1 VKGLYLS
8 IENKTKH
15 PCTIHKYLAPLRRN
29 MNINVPEVKIPRV
42 VIIGCGFGGMELAQS
57 LRQAE
62 VQVVMIDKNN
72 YHTFQPL
79 LYQVATAGLEA
90 DSIAYPIRKIFKGQK
105 NFHFRMG
112 QVTQIVAAQNK
123 IITNIGE
130 LKYDHLVIATGSTSN
145 YFGSKDFESQ
155 SMPMKSVTEAL
166 NLRSLILQNFEK
178 ALLTTNLYE
187 QEALMT
193 FVVVGGGPTGVELAG
208 AICELKRHV
217 LPNDYPELDFRKM
230 RVILVENGGDL
241 LSTMYTGNRA
251 KAKEYLEEL
260 GCEVWLNTSVVKYDG
275 TIAETKNGKLLHTQN
290 LVWTAGVKG
299 VIIDGLEASCVNER
313 GRMLIDEYCKVKGY
327 ENIYAVGDVA
337 CMKCEKYP
345 NGHPQVAPV
354 AIQQAELVSHNFLS
368 AAKHKPLKKFDYF
381 DKGSM
386 ATVGRNKAVV
396 EVGKLRF
403 GGFLGWFA
411 WMALHLMLLVGYR
424 NKIVVFI
431 NWLWSYLNYDRNI
444 RLIIR
449 PFTRAPR

>member
-1 VKGLYLS
+1 
-8 IENKTKH
+8 
-15 PCTIHKYLAPLRRN
+15 
-29 MNINVPEVKIPRV
+29 MNINVPEVKVPRI

-57 LRQAE
+57 MADSP
-62 VQVVMIDKNN
+62 VQVVLMDKNN

-79 LYQVATAGLEA
+79 LYQVASAGLEA

-112 QVTQIVAAQNK
+112 EVTK
-123 IITNIGE
+123 ILPEENRVITNIGE
-130 LKYDHLVIATGSTSN
+130 LKYDHLLIATGSTSN
-145 YFGSKDFESQ
+145 FFGNADFERY

-166 NLRSLILQNFEK
+166 NLRSLILQNFER
-178 ALLTTNLYE
+178 ALLTTDLHE

-208 AICELKRHV
+208 AVCELKKHV

-241 LSTMYTGNRA
+241 LASMLPENRA
-251 KAKEYLEEL
+251 KAKQYLEDL
-260 GCEVWLNTSVVKYDG
+260 GCEVWLNTGVAKYDG
-275 TIAETKNGKLLHTQN
+275 TVAETKNGKQLRTLN

-299 VIIDGLEASCVNER
+299 VIIDGLNAGCITPR
-313 GRMLIDEYCKVKGY
+313 GRVMINEYCKVTGY

-337 CMKCEKYP
+337 CMISDKYP
-345 NGHPQVAPV
+345 NGHPQIAPV
-354 AIQQAELVSHNFLS
+354 AIQQAQLIAKNFKRGFKGQP
-368 AAKHKPLKKFDYF
+368 AASFDYF

-396 EVGKLRF
+396 EVRKIRF
-403 GGFLGWFA
+403 GGVLGWFA

-431 NWLWSYLNYDRNI
+431 NWVWNYINYDRNI

-449 PFTRAPR
+449 PFSRKT